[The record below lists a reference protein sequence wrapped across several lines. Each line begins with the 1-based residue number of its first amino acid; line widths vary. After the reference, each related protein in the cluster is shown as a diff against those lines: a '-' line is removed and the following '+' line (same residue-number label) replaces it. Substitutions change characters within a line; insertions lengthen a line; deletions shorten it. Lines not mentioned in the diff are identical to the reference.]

1 MNIRVSERR
10 GRGRPRQFDEDHVLD
25 ALVQL
30 FWDRGFE
37 AASLSDM
44 VAAADLNRSS
54 LYKTFGSKDEV
65 FFAAI
70 DRYLADRLAVLDE
83 VLGREG
89 GLELVGEFL
98 GTLRDRFTTEG
109 GRRGCLA
116 VNTLTELG
124 MRDER
129 VAGIAERYR
138 HQLSSRLRRPLEW
151 AAVRNE
157 IDPGLVDA
165 YVDMLVAFC
174 VSLAVAARS
183 GAAPD
188 ELERQI
194 DSMERL
200 IGSWRLAG
208 CRTESTRS
216 EERRVGKECRSRW
229 SPYH

>member
-1 MNIRVSERR
+1 MNIDVSERR
-10 GRGRPRQFDEDHVLD
+10 GRGRPRQFDEDDVLD

-37 AASLSDM
+37 AASLNDI

-54 LYKTFGSKDEV
+54 LYKAFGTKDQV
-65 FFAAI
+65 FFTAI
-70 DRYLADRLAVLDE
+70 DRYLADRLAMLDE

-89 GLELVGEFL
+89 GLEIVREFL
-98 GTLRDRFTTEG
+98 GTLRTRFTTEG
-109 GRRGCLA
+109 GSRGCLA

-129 VAGIAERYR
+129 VAAVAKRYR
-138 HQLSSRLRRPLEW
+138 HQLSSGLQRPLVS
-151 AAVRNE
+151 AAARGE
-157 IDPGLVDA
+157 IDHRLVEA

-174 VSLAVAARS
+174 VSLAVTARS

-200 IGSWRLAG
+200 IESWRLASF
-208 CRTESTRS
+208 RAESTS
-216 EERRVGKECRSRW
+216 T
-229 SPYH
+229 

>member
-1 MNIRVSERR
+1 MNVDVSERR
-10 GRGRPRQFDEDHVLD
+10 GRGRPRQFDEDDVLD

-37 AASLSDM
+37 AASLNDI
-44 VAAADLNRSS
+44 VAAANLNRSS
-54 LYKTFGSKDEV
+54 LYNAFGSKDQV
-65 FFAAI
+65 FFAAV
-70 DRYLADRLAVLDE
+70 DRYLADRSAMLDE

-98 GTLRDRFTTEG
+98 GMLRTRFTAEG
-109 GRRGCLA
+109 GCRGCLA
-116 VNTLTELG
+116 VNALTELG

-129 VAGIAERYR
+129 VAGVAERYR
-138 HQLSSRLRRPLEW
+138 YQLSSGLQRPLDW
-151 AAVRNE
+151 AAARGE
-157 IDPGLVDA
+157 IDRGLVEA

-200 IGSWRLAG
+200 VGSWRRGSYLA
-208 CRTESTRS
+208 ESTAT
-216 EERRVGKECRSRW
+216 
-229 SPYH
+229 